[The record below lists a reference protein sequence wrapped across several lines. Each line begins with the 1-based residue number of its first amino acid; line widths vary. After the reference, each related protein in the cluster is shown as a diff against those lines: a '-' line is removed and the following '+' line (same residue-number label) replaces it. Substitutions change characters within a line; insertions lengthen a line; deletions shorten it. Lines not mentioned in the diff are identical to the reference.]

1 MSLILIPKFVY
12 FQRGRN
18 NEHACP
24 GAQVQQF
31 TKVIINEDASKGAK
45 KKKKKDNTLF
55 SSSST
60 RKCRYYTRHF
70 IPGRITSCSELCNI
84 FLPILKGPIQL

>member
-45 KKKKKDNTLF
+45 KE
-55 SSSST
+55 
-60 RKCRYYTRHF
+60 RKIIHYFHPHPHANAEREYTRYF
-70 IPGRITSCSELCNI
+70 IPGAMCDI
-84 FLPILKGPIQL
+84 FLPILRGPIQL

>member
-45 KKKKKDNTLF
+45 KKKKKKK
-55 SSSST
+55 
-60 RKCRYYTRHF
+60 R
-70 IPGRITSCSELCNI
+70 
-84 FLPILKGPIQL
+84 

>member
-45 KKKKKDNTLF
+45 KKKKKKIINYFHPHPHANADII
-55 SSSST
+55 
-60 RKCRYYTRHF
+60 HD
-70 IPGRITSCSELCNI
+70 TSYQVE
-84 FLPILKGPIQL
+84 